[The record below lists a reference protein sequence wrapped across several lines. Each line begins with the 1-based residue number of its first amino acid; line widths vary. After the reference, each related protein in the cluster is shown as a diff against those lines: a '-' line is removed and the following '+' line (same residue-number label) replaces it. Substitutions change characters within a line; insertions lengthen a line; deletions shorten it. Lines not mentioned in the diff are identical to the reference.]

1 MKFTKHS
8 VLILCLAVFTGCK
21 TEDILDT
28 SETETICYED
38 TFSIQLN
45 ADDCKVD
52 IEQEL
57 ASSSLYQEELS
68 INRVI
73 NTNNIPNHRV
83 GQFPNSGNPNT
94 IGEIASTFEVFSE
107 PEKSSSITTAM
118 GYTFG
123 VLFSGVTIDPFTA
136 EFFIQENGQQNRD
149 WNITT
154 LTNAVNLGLDCNNGH
169 VQPTGKYH
177 YHGTPSAYLQNLDTG
192 GSEMIKVG
200 FAADGFPIYYKY
212 AEINGQIEPLES
224 GYVLKEGV
232 RPGDGKSSPEGC
244 YDGTYFQD
252 YEYVNG
258 LSVLDE
264 CNGMTG
270 KTPEE
275 EEEYFYVIT
284 DNFPSSPLCFSGI
297 PDASFRNG
305 PGGPPPSGIQGH
317 HVIISD

>member
-1 MKFTKHS
+1 MKFTKHF
-8 VLILCLAVFTGCK
+8 VLILCIAVFTGCK

-28 SETETICYED
+28 SETETICLED

-107 PEKSSSITTAM
+107 PEKSSSITSAM

-177 YHGTPSAYLQNLDTG
+177 YHGTPSAYLHNIDTG

-200 FAADGFPIYYKY
+200 FAADGFPIFGSWFDD
-212 AEINGQIEPLES
+212 NGVIRKAQTSYRLKSGDRES
-224 GYVLKEGV
+224 VDGYDTPSGSY
-232 RPGDGKSSPEGC
+232 DGK
-244 YDGTYFQD
+244 FRQD
-252 YEYVNG
+252 YEFVEDSG
-258 LSVLDE
+258 DLDE
-264 CNGMTG
+264 CNGMTKDG
-270 KTPEE
+270 VYGYYITEE
-275 EEEYFYVIT
+275 
-284 DNFPSSPLCFSGI
+284 FPYILACLRGQS
-297 PDASFRNG
+297 DATFE
-305 PGGPPPSGIQGH
+305 
-317 HVIISD
+317 